1 MSRAK
6 AHKPQAHQQLQ
17 VNSKWRTFIVAKPLI
32 QTTMDAEKERISAE
46 QLKLRQIR
54 RSVEDHLL
62 SVANRDPL
70 FN

>member
-6 AHKPQAHQQLQ
+6 AHKPQAHQQMQ
-17 VNSKWRTFIVAKPLI
+17 VCSPRKFGVAKSLI
-32 QTTMDAEKERISAE
+32 QPTIDAEKARISAE

-54 RSVEDHLL
+54 RSVEDHFFNI
-62 SVANRDPL
+62 SNRDPL